1 MGLDMLFVNSN
12 GCMAVS
18 QGTIN
23 VAIPVTK
30 ADLCQALESNIK
42 AKTPHGSP
50 VSLHESGG
58 AVREQDRVI
67 VSDQR

>member
-18 QGTIN
+18 QGTVN

-42 AKTPHGSP
+42 AKTPHGLTSF
-50 VSLHESGG
+50 SS
-58 AVREQDRVI
+58 
-67 VSDQR
+67 